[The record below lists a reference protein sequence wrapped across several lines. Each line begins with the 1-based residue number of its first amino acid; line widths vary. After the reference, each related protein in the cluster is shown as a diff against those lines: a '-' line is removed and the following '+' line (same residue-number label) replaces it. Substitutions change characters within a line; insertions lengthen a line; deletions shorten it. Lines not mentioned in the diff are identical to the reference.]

1 MIKTNIKRLYDPTQQ
16 IKDLQESLKKF
27 KNLAEL
33 QTEQLTKFK
42 KFAQIKKDEI
52 LNLKNKVFMFNTKKN
67 KKQIMMEDMDGN
79 FDAGNDANALTGS
92 NAKSNGLKS
101 NKNQKIKGRAD

>member
-1 MIKTNIKRLYDPTQQ
+1 
-16 IKDLQESLKKF
+16 
-27 KNLAEL
+27 
-33 QTEQLTKFK
+33 
-42 KFAQIKKDEI
+42 
-52 LNLKNKVFMFNTKKN
+52 
-67 KKQIMMEDMDGN
+67 MMEDMDGN